1 MQLPCCSHFH
11 LLPLVWWLL
20 AGHVLQSKAVLL
32 KLLNVVLETA
42 LMTYTN
48 NKQVQ
53 EHQREHRYGCTP
65 SVATVVETMVAKVA
79 SNIEDRVRPY
89 SNVLRQYSLLCAGYV
104 TTSWSFSFCPD
115 SELHT
120 ALNHVI
126 TVLEWQSLTC
136 CISSEITRDSTFPTL
151 KSLD

>member
-1 MQLPCCSHFH
+1 MQLLCCSHFH
-11 LLPLVWWLL
+11 LLSLVRWLL

-89 SNVLRQYSLLCAGYV
+89 SNALKQYSQLCQV
-104 TTSWSFSFCPD
+104 M
-115 SELHT
+115 
-120 ALNHVI
+120 
-126 TVLEWQSLTC
+126 
-136 CISSEITRDSTFPTL
+136 
-151 KSLD
+151 